1 MLVFCLNVKKKHL
14 FKLAYLKNYCT
25 PKHNGPAFQLAVEL
39 VPSQV
44 LFRSRKTYHISPHF
58 IQALYTR
65 WSQDSDELPSSVVL
79 HSAGSQ
85 SSSVWFAQC
94 PSITVTAVQCETLN
108 QTQNQK
114 FIQKMRH
121 HTNEM
126 LWSSSAAH
134 EALLFGSSLN
144 VLIQHQ

>member
-85 SSSVWFAQC
+85 SSSVWFA
-94 PSITVTAVQCETLN
+94 
-108 QTQNQK
+108 
-114 FIQKMRH
+114 
-121 HTNEM
+121 
-126 LWSSSAAH
+126 
-134 EALLFGSSLN
+134 
-144 VLIQHQ
+144 